1 MIVSAS
7 VLSDVSKSN
16 QLAFRVSISQK
27 VHQLFTK
34 RRKAL
39 LALAYQ
45 RCRSYSDA
53 EDFVQECFARALKIH
68 WDDVEKPD
76 AMLAT
81 ILLNVIRDSSR
92 RSRQS
97 AVVFMADHF
106 DSVKISP
113 DLAPSPEQH
122 LVHKEA
128 LSQAF
133 DAISNLPL
141 KRQQIFRMRRIQGMS
156 RRAIANATGM
166 TIGAIEKHIE
176 RGLQDIRLAVEKKAK
191 SSKRALKDSET

>member
-1 MIVSAS
+1 MLS
-7 VLSDVSKSN
+7 VFSDVSKSN
-16 QLAFRVSISQK
+16 SLAFRMPIPKK

-39 LALAYQ
+39 VALAYQ

-53 EDFVQECFARALKIH
+53 EDFVQECFARAMNVH
-68 WDDVEKPD
+68 WDEVEKPD

-81 ILLNVIRDSSR
+81 ILLNVIRDSKR
-92 RSRQS
+92 RSRHS
-97 AVVFMADHF
+97 AVVFIDDYADT
-106 DSVKISP
+106 VKASP

-133 DAISNLPL
+133 DAIATLPS

-156 RRAIANATGM
+156 RSAIASATGM

-176 RGLQDIRLAVEKKAK
+176 RGLQDIRWAVDKKVK
-191 SSKRALKDSET
+191 SAKRALKDSET